1 MQKLLLSA
9 AGAVLASSMIITPAQ
24 AFWGSWGDGPWYGG
38 PWHGGPWYGGYPY
51 YGGWGGYPGYG
62 WGGYPGYG
70 WGGYPGYGGYG
81 WGHPWGYG
89 YAPYAA
95 PQVTTPSSSGAEK

>member
-1 MQKLLLSA
+1 MPSKRLVSKCPTTYPIENEEEIMQKLLLSA
-9 AGAVLASSMIITPAQ
+9 AGAVLASSMMITPAQ

-38 PWHGGPWYGGYPY
+38 YPHYG
-51 YGGWGGYPGYG
+51 
-62 WGGYPGYG
+62 G

-81 WGHPWGYG
+81 WGQPWGYG